1 MALRVLELF
10 GGIGAFTQA
19 IKSLDIPL
27 DVVDYVEISPYSTAA
42 YNAMNDTNFKPQ
54 DITKFHA
61 TDEKYKNLDIIMH
74 GSPCFTADT
83 LVLTQDGYKA
93 ITDVTVDDFVLT
105 KDNVYKRVINFFD
118 NGMKD
123 IVRLTVAC
131 ADDIKTTANHKF
143 WVRTMYKTYP
153 HKSDG
158 KRTIK
163 RNWTAPTWKEA
174 KDLTKADYVGYPIN
188 QNSII
193 PTWDGTE
200 YKLPK
205 HAYLTRIKNTLD
217 MSDESFWYL
226 VGRYLGDG
234 CIMTRADEI
243 TGIVIVCGKHKT
255 ELFKSKIPINFN
267 YSFASVPT
275 TDNFQFYNKELGEF
289 CHLFGRGALNKRI
302 PGFVFDMPVNL
313 IESLLNGYF
322 ESDGCKTQ
330 NTYKAT
336 SVSREL
342 VYGLGQLIAKVWH
355 IPFSIYKVKR
365 PKKHIIQGREVNQ
378 HDTYQLTFRK
388 SEDVTR
394 REMFYEDGYI
404 WCPIRSV
411 EYSETQENVYD
422 IEVEDSH
429 SFTANGVS
437 VLNCTDFSIAG
448 KQMGGTEGSGTR
460 SSLLYETIRIVTE
473 CKPRV
478 VIWENVPNLV
488 SSKFQHVF
496 MDYVRKMIALG
507 YRSYYKVLNA
517 KDYGIPQNRERVF
530 TVSILGEHKPYV
542 FPEKEPLHLRL
553 IDLLEKNVDESYYLS
568 DKMIEKFTWTKNG
581 YNNAVA
587 SQLNAEKRRNNAN
600 AVVDDGQ
607 RKPSIRRI
615 GDLNKGGQ
623 KGEVLDAN
631 GICSALTST
640 DYKQPKQII
649 ESVEADIKQVGQ
661 LYGTETEPNPQA
673 GRVYDAEG
681 ISPTMD
687 TCSGGNR
694 MPKIVEMAD
703 TAAEC
708 QQVGNVFGNDGK
720 EHQSTAVYNVD
731 GVAPTVCALANKGVI
746 KVAEPVADDDSND
759 AVGCAVRMR
768 EDGEQLE
775 FRKDHLVSALH
786 SNIMKSMV
794 ATPATEDKPQLV
806 GGVGENDWNGQFH
819 QGDRVY
825 DANGVAVT
833 LASQGG
839 GIAGG
844 STALYAIADTE
855 AANVNQVGWV
865 EGNEGK
871 VHQSGAV
878 YGTDGVAPSQC
889 VGKGAITRIM
899 EADDTVIGEAKCL
912 RPVRTEQGKAM
923 RKQYEAGEI
932 DAKWS
937 DMRELEPRPD
947 DCTNTL
953 TTVQKDNLI
962 AVMTPQSV
970 DPNAVIDVREA
981 TKKGF
986 SSAQVGSSID
996 IAYVDQ
1002 NRRRGR
1008 VLKDI
1013 AHTLVTSGNEQA
1025 VVEPVDPFIVASRG
1039 RNPENPSDRTVGA
1052 PTTQHLEANSQGIC
1066 NTLTT
1071 VQKDNYVCEPKN
1083 TTAFRIRKLT
1093 ALECWRLMSFSDEC
1107 YYKAEKVV
1115 SKSRLYEQAGNS
1127 IVCQVLERIVEQLL
1141 KSVEFEGLKNNAQES
1156 EPSQH

>member
-1 MALRVLELF
+1 MALNVIELF

-19 IKSLDIPL
+19 VKSLDLPINI
-27 DVVDYVEISPYSTAA
+27 VDYVEINPYSVKS
-42 YNAMNDTNFKPQ
+42 YNAINGTDFPSR
-54 DITKFHA
+54 DITQYHA
-61 TDEKYKNLDIIMH
+61 WNKKVDVVMH
-74 GSPCFTADT
+74 GSPC
-83 LVLTQDGYKA
+83 Q
-93 ITDVTVDDFVLT
+93 
-105 KDNVYKRVINFFD
+105 
-118 NGMKD
+118 
-123 IVRLTVAC
+123 
-131 ADDIKTTANHKF
+131 
-143 WVRTMYKTYP
+143 
-153 HKSDG
+153 
-158 KRTIK
+158 
-163 RNWTAPTWKEA
+163 
-174 KDLTKADYVGYPIN
+174 
-188 QNSII
+188 
-193 PTWDGTE
+193 
-200 YKLPK
+200 
-205 HAYLTRIKNTLD
+205 
-217 MSDESFWYL
+217 
-226 VGRYLGDG
+226 
-234 CIMTRADEI
+234 
-243 TGIVIVCGKHKT
+243 
-255 ELFKSKIPINFN
+255 
-267 YSFASVPT
+267 
-275 TDNFQFYNKELGEF
+275 
-289 CHLFGRGALNKRI
+289 
-302 PGFVFDMPVNL
+302 
-313 IESLLNGYF
+313 
-322 ESDGCKTQ
+322 
-330 NTYKAT
+330 
-336 SVSREL
+336 
-342 VYGLGQLIAKVWH
+342 
-355 IPFSIYKVKR
+355 
-365 PKKHIIQGREVNQ
+365 
-378 HDTYQLTFRK
+378 
-388 SEDVTR
+388 
-394 REMFYEDGYI
+394 
-404 WCPIRSV
+404 
-411 EYSETQENVYD
+411 
-422 IEVEDSH
+422 
-429 SFTANGVS
+429 
-437 VLNCTDFSIAG
+437 DFSIAG
-448 KQMGGTEGSGTR
+448 KQKGGTEGSGTR
-460 SSLLYETIRIVTE
+460 SSLLYETIRIVEE
-473 CKPRV
+473 CKPKV

-488 SSKFQHVF
+488 SNKFKHVF
-496 MDYVRKMIALG
+496 MDYVRRMIALG

-553 IDLLEKNVDESYYLS
+553 IDLLEKNVDDSYYLS

-587 SQLNAEKRRNNAN
+587 SQLNAEKHRNNAN

-615 GDLNKGGQ
+615 GDLNKDGQ

-640 DYKQPKQII
+640 DYKQPKQI
-649 ESVEADIKQVGQ
+649 VEPVAEIKQVGQ

-681 ISPTMD
+681 LAPTMD

-694 MPKIVEMAD
+694 MPKIVEMSNSATVTKVGNVYHPD
-703 TAAEC
+703 GKEHQSTAVYSTAGVVPAVYATVWKDVTKVVEPVTNETMAEC

-746 KVAEPVADDDSND
+746 KVAEPVNSDNTNAKRR
-759 AVGCAVRMR
+759 VRR
-768 EDGEQLE
+768 IGI
-775 FRKDHLVSALH
+775 SAENN
-786 SNIMKSMV
+786 SDV
-794 ATPATEDKPQLV
+794 ASAEINPQLV

-833 LASQGG
+833 LSSQGG

-844 STALYAIADTE
+844 STALYAIADTDTE
-855 AANVNQVGWV
+855 SVDINQVGWV

-878 YGTDGVAPSQC
+878 YGTDGLAPSQC

-899 EADDTVIGEAKCL
+899 ETDTPVVGEAKCL

-986 SSAQVGSSID
+986 SSATVGSSID

-1025 VVEPVDPFIVASRG
+1025 VVEPVNPFIVASRG
-1039 RNPENPSDRTVGA
+1039 RNPDNPSDRTVGA
-1052 PTTQHLEANSQGIC
+1052 PTTQHLEANSQGLC

-1071 VQKDNYVCEPKN
+1071 VQKDNYVCEPTN
-1083 TTAFRIRKLT
+1083 TMRFRIRKLT
-1093 ALECWRLMSFSDEC
+1093 ELECWLLMGFSKEAFT
-1107 YYKAEKVV
+1107 KASKVC
-1115 SKSRLYEQAGNS
+1115 SKSRLYEQSGNS
-1127 IVCQVLERIVEQLL
+1127 IVVNVLRRIVEQLL
-1141 KSVEFEGLKNNAQES
+1141 KSVEFEGLKNNEQES
-1156 EPSQH
+1156 EPSQS

>member
-1 MALRVLELF
+1 MKRGLNTLALNVIELF

-19 IKSLDIPL
+19 VKSLDLPINI
-27 DVVDYVEISPYSTAA
+27 VDYVEINPYSVKA
-42 YNAMNDTNFKPQ
+42 YNAINGTDFPPQ
-54 DITKFHA
+54 DITQFHA
-61 TDEKYKNLDIIMH
+61 IGEKYSNIDVIMH
-74 GSPCFTADT
+74 GSPCFTEEA
-83 LVLTQDGYKA
+83 LVLTKNGYKK
-93 ITDVTVDDFVLT
+93 IIDVKVGDYVLT
-105 KDNVYKRVINFFD
+105 HENTYEKVVNFFD
-118 NGMKD
+118 NGAKD
-123 IVRLTVAC
+123 VMQLKLAC
-131 ADDIKTTANHKF
+131 ADLIKLTPNHRCY
-143 WVRTMYKTYP
+143 VRTKVAVGYTDP
-153 HKSDG
+153 V
-158 KRTIK
+158 
-163 RNWTAPTWKEA
+163 WKEA
-174 KDLTKADYVGYPIN
+174 EQLTADDYIGYAIHEDSFNADKVWNLITSNGAYDPNIPIEN
-188 QNSII
+188 RIKIYMQNTVKPSWTVTDYTDALEIGHAI
-193 PTWDGTE
+193 
-200 YKLPK
+200 
-205 HAYLTRIKNTLD
+205 AYL
-217 MSDESFWYL
+217 
-226 VGRYLGDG
+226 
-234 CIMTRADEI
+234 
-243 TGIVIVCGKHKT
+243 
-255 ELFKSKIPINFN
+255 
-267 YSFASVPT
+267 
-275 TDNFQFYNKELGEF
+275 
-289 CHLFGRGALNKRI
+289 LNKPFKLRKLYTSWSVSVEDNCHDCFYMS
-302 PGFVFDMPVNL
+302 GKCWYRVL
-313 IESLLNGYF
+313 LAESL
-322 ESDGCKTQ
+322 
-330 NTYKAT
+330 
-336 SVSREL
+336 
-342 VYGLGQLIAKVWH
+342 
-355 IPFSIYKVKR
+355 
-365 PKKHIIQGREVNQ
+365 
-378 HDTYQLTFRK
+378 
-388 SEDVTR
+388 DVA
-394 REMFYEDGYI
+394 EH
-404 WCPIRSV
+404 
-411 EYSETQENVYD
+411 VYD
-422 IEVEDSH
+422 IEVENAH
-429 SFTANGVS
+429 SFTVS
-437 VLNCTDFSIAG
+437 GNIFHNCQDFSIAG
-448 KQMGGTEGSGTR
+448 KQKGGTEGSGTR

-473 CKPRV
+473 CKPKV

-615 GDLNKGGQ
+615 GPLNKGHQ
-623 KGEVLDAN
+623 WDEVLDPN
-631 GICSALTST
+631 GIIGTIAST
-640 DYKQPKQII
+640 DYKQPKSIAVTADSI
-649 ESVEADIKQVGQ
+649 DSDNVPVFDANGRVEAEIKQVGQ

-694 MPKIVEMAD
+694 MPKIVEMSD
-703 TAAEC
+703 TATVNK
-708 QQVGNVFGNDGK
+708 VGNVYGDDGK
-720 EHQSTAVYNVD
+720 EHPSTAVYSTD
-731 GVAPTVCALANKGVI
+731 GVAPTVCALANKGVT
-746 KVAEPVADDDSND
+746 KVVEAVADGSND

-775 FRKDHLVSALH
+775 FRKNHLVSALH

-844 STALYAIADTE
+844 STALYAIADSDT
-855 AANVNQVGWV
+855 ANVNQVGWV

-970 DPNAVIDVREA
+970 DPNAVIDVRKA

-1083 TTAFRIRKLT
+1083 TMCFRIRKL
-1093 ALECWRLMSFSDEC
+1093 LPIECWRLMSFSDEC

-1141 KSVEFEGLKNNAQES
+1141 KSVEFEGLKTDEQK
-1156 EPSQH
+1156 Q

>member
-1 MALRVLELF
+1 MALNVIELF

-19 IKSLDIPL
+19 VKSLDLPINI
-27 DVVDYVEISPYSTAA
+27 VDYVEINPYSVKA
-42 YNAMNDTNFKPQ
+42 YNAINGTDFPPQ
-54 DITKFHA
+54 DITQFHA
-61 TDEKYKNLDIIMH
+61 IGEKYSNIDVIMH
-74 GSPCFTADT
+74 GSPCFTADA
-83 LVLTQDGYKA
+83 L
-93 ITDVTVDDFVLT
+93 VLT
-105 KDNVYKRVINFFD
+105 KDGYKKIIDVKVGDYVLTHENTYEKVVNFFD
-118 NGMKD
+118 NGKKD
-123 IVRLTVAC
+123 IIRLVTSNMDEVR
-131 ADDIKTTANHKF
+131 TTSNHRF
-143 WVRTMYKTYP
+143 WVRTMYQTYP
-153 HKSDG
+153 HKEDG
-158 KRTIK
+158 KRTVQ
-163 RNWTAPTWKEA
+163 RNWKSPEWKEV
-174 KDLTKADYVGYPIN
+174 KDLTTDDWVGVAIN
-188 QNSII
+188 QNSIM
-193 PTWDGTE
+193 PTWKGVECKRGVTT
-200 YKLPK
+200 Y
-205 HAYLTRIKNTLD
+205 IKNELD
-217 MSDESFWYL
+217 ISDLNLWYL

-234 CIMTRADEI
+234 WTRVRHERGGAISGIIICCAKDKADAL
-243 TGIVIVCGKHKT
+243 VA
-255 ELFKSKIPINFN
+255 KISDK
-267 YSFASVPT
+267 YHYTLVHDRT
-275 TDNFQFYNKELGEF
+275 TDKFQFSNKELGAF
-289 CHLFGRGALNKRI
+289 CAQFGHGAANKFI
-302 PGFVFDMPVNL
+302 PGFVFDMPIDL
-313 IESLLNGYF
+313 IKSLLAGYF
-322 ESDGCKTQ
+322 ESDGCFTHD
-330 NTYKAT
+330 TFKAT
-336 SVSREL
+336 SISREL
-342 VYGLGQLIAKVWH
+342 MYGIAQLIAKAYH
-355 IPFSIYKVKR
+355 LPCSIYKTER
-365 PKKHIIQGREVNQ
+365 PKTHIIEGRTVNQ
-378 HDTYQLTFRK
+378 HDTYQLTYRRE
-388 SEDVTR
+388 EDVTKR
-394 REMFYEDGYI
+394 SMFYEDGYI
-404 WCPIRSV
+404 WYPIRKI
-411 EYSETQENVYD
+411 EPLTAQENVYD
-422 IEVEDSH
+422 IEVENSH
-429 SFTANGVS
+429 SFTANS
-437 VLNCTDFSIAG
+437 TICHNCQDFSIAG
-448 KQMGGTEGSGTR
+448 KQKGGTEGSGTR

-473 CKPRV
+473 CKPKV

-640 DYKQPKQII
+640 DYKQPKQI
-649 ESVEADIKQVGQ
+649 VEPVAEIKQVGQ

-681 ISPTMD
+681 LAPTMD

-694 MPKIVEMAD
+694 MPKIVEPV
-703 TAAEC
+703 AEC

-746 KVAEPVADDDSND
+746 KVAEPVGVDAEN
-759 AVGCAVRMR
+759 AVGCTASEQPTAKRRVRR
-768 EDGEQLE
+768 IGI
-775 FRKDHLVSALH
+775 SAENNNN
-786 SNIMKSMV
+786 SDTASV
-794 ATPATEDKPQLV
+794 ESKPQLV
-806 GGVGENDWNGQFH
+806 GGIGENDWGGRFH
-819 QGDRVY
+819 QGNCVN
-825 DANGVAVT
+825 DATGIAVT
-833 LASQGG
+833 LTSSTEGL
-839 GIAGG
+839 AGSG
-844 STALYAIADTE
+844 AGLYAVAEDDSADI
-855 AANVNQVGWV
+855 NQVGWV
-865 EGNEGK
+865 EGKEGK
-871 VHQSGAV
+871 VHQRGAV
-878 YGTDGVAPSQC
+878 YGTDGLAPSQC

-899 EADDTVIGEAKCL
+899 ETDTPVVGEAKCL

-986 SSAQVGSSID
+986 SSEPVGSSID

-1039 RNPENPSDRTVGA
+1039 RNPDNPSDRTVGA
-1052 PTTQHLEANSQGIC
+1052 PTTQHLEANSQGLC

-1071 VQKDNYVCEPKN
+1071 VQKDNYVCEPTN
-1083 TTAFRIRKLT
+1083 TISFRIRKLT

-1127 IVCQVLERIVEQLL
+1127 IVCQVLKRIVEQLL
-1141 KSVEFEGLKNNAQES
+1141 KSVEFEGLKDE
-1156 EPSQH
+1156 

>member
-1 MALRVLELF
+1 MALNVIELF

-19 IKSLDIPL
+19 VKSLDLPINI
-27 DVVDYVEISPYSTAA
+27 VDYVEINPYSVKA
-42 YNAMNDTNFKPQ
+42 YNAINGTDFPPQ
-54 DITKFHA
+54 DITQFHA
-61 TDEKYKNLDIIMH
+61 IGEKYSNIDVIMH
-74 GSPCFTADT
+74 GSPCFTADA
-83 LVLTQDGYKA
+83 L
-93 ITDVTVDDFVLT
+93 VLT
-105 KDNVYKRVINFFD
+105 KDGYKKIIDVEVGDYVLTHNNTYEKVVNFFD
-118 NGMKD
+118 NGKKD
-123 IVRLTVAC
+123 IIRLVTSNMDEVR
-131 ADDIKTTANHKF
+131 TTPNHRF
-143 WVRTMYKTYP
+143 WVRTMYQTYP
-153 HKSDG
+153 TKEDG
-158 KRTIK
+158 KRTIQ
-163 RNWTAPTWKEA
+163 RNWKSPEWKEV
-174 KDLTKADYVGYPIN
+174 KDLTTDDWVGVAIN
-188 QNSII
+188 QNNII
-193 PTWDGTE
+193 PDWHGIECKRWTNT
-200 YKLPK
+200 Y
-205 HAYLTRIKNTLD
+205 IKKELN
-217 MSDESFWYL
+217 MEDENLWYL

-234 CIMTRADEI
+234 WTRVRNDRGGNISGIIICCAKDKADA
-243 TGIVIVCGKHKT
+243 
-255 ELFKSKIPINFN
+255 FAAKISEK
-267 YSFASVPT
+267 YHYTLVHDRT
-275 TDNFQFYNKELGEF
+275 TDKFQFSNRELGTF
-289 CHLFGRGALNKRI
+289 CAQFGHGASNKFI
-302 PGFVFDMPVNL
+302 PGFVFDMPVDL
-313 IESLLNGYF
+313 IKSLLAGYF
-322 ESDGCKTQ
+322 ESDGCFTHD
-330 NTYKAT
+330 TFKAT
-336 SVSREL
+336 SISREL
-342 VYGLGQLIAKVWH
+342 MYGISQLIAKAYH
-355 IPFSIYKVKR
+355 LPCSIYKTERQKTHV
-365 PKKHIIQGREVNQ
+365 IEGRTVNQ
-378 HDTYQLTFRK
+378 HDTYQLTYRRE
-388 SEDVTR
+388 EDVTKR
-394 REMFYEDGYI
+394 SMFYEDGYL
-404 WCPIRSV
+404 WYPIRKI
-411 EYSETQENVYD
+411 EPLNTQENVYD
-422 IEVEDSH
+422 IEVENSH
-429 SFTANGVS
+429 SFTANS
-437 VLNCTDFSIAG
+437 TICHNCQDFSVAG
-448 KQMGGTEGSGTR
+448 KQKGGTEGSGTR

-473 CKPRV
+473 CKPKV

-587 SQLNAEKRRNNAN
+587 SQLNAAKRIKDQTSTETD
-600 AVVDDGQ
+600 VY
-607 RKPSIRRI
+607 KPRIRQI
-615 GDLNKGGQ
+615 GSLNKGHQ
-623 KGEVLDAN
+623 RDAVLDIN
-631 GICSALTST
+631 GITGTLTST
-640 DYKQPKQII
+640 DYKQPKSIAVPAVGTLSDAI
-649 ESVEADIKQVGQ
+649 PTFDANGRVKAELKQVGQ

-681 ISPTMD
+681 LAPTMD

-694 MPKIVEMAD
+694 MPKIVEPVAD
-703 TAAEC
+703 C

-746 KVAEPVADDDSND
+746 KVAEPVNSDNTVAKRR
-759 AVGCAVRMR
+759 VRR
-768 EDGEQLE
+768 IGIAAENNSDIA
-775 FRKDHLVSALH
+775 SAEI
-786 SNIMKSMV
+786 N
-794 ATPATEDKPQLV
+794 PQLV

-825 DANGVAVT
+825 DANAVAVT
-833 LASQGG
+833 LSSQGG

-844 STALYAIADTE
+844 STALYAIADT
-855 AANVNQVGWV
+855 
-865 EGNEGK
+865 
-871 VHQSGAV
+871 
-878 YGTDGVAPSQC
+878 
-889 VGKGAITRIM
+889 
-899 EADDTVIGEAKCL
+899 DTPVVGEAKCL

-986 SSAQVGSSID
+986 SSATVGSSID

-1039 RNPENPSDRTVGA
+1039 RNPDNPSDRTVGA

-1083 TTAFRIRKLT
+1083 TMLFRIRKLT

-1127 IVCQVLERIVEQLL
+1127 IVCQVLKRIVEQLL
-1141 KSVEFEGLKNNAQES
+1141 KSVEFEGLNDD
-1156 EPSQH
+1156 